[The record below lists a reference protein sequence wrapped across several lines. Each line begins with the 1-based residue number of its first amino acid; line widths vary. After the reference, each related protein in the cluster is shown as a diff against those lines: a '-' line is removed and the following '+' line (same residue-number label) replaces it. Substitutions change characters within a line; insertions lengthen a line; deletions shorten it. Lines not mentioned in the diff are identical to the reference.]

1 MMFLGTKEYK
11 GYTIGKLTKNDYIVY
26 DKAGEWL
33 TLPEDKVSF
42 RLQKEAKE
50 FIDSLVDYEDEIK
63 EAEDDMES
71 ELFEIL
77 DQNDGIIEF
86 KDGDAIGTR
95 SGGFLVYYK
104 DETAESGED
113 ISVMDAMSMIT
124 LRKDG
129 IIEK

>member
-1 MMFLGTKEYK
+1 MKMYK
-11 GYTIGKLTKNDYIVY
+11 GYGIEQITKNDYIIVK
-26 DKAGEWL
+26 DGNQME
-33 TLPEDKVSF
+33 LPDNRCSF
-42 RLQKEAKE
+42 RTQKEAKE
-50 FIDSLVDYEDEIK
+50 FIDSLVDYENEIK
-63 EAEDDMES
+63 EAEDAMEV
-71 ELFEIL
+71 ELFEML

>member
-1 MMFLGTKEYK
+1 MNKEIRFEEEYNNMEKAFL
-11 GYTIGKLTKNDYIVY
+11 
-26 DKAGEWL
+26 
-33 TLPEDKVSF
+33 
-42 RLQKEAKE
+42 EA
-50 FIDSLVDYEDEIK
+50 
-63 EAEDDMES
+63 
-71 ELFEIL
+71 ELFEML

-124 LRKDG
+124 LRKES

>member
-1 MMFLGTKEYK
+1 MKMYK
-11 GYTIGKLTKNDYIVY
+11 GYGIEQITKNDYIIVK
-26 DKAGEWL
+26 DGNQME
-33 TLPEDKVSF
+33 LPDNRCSF
-42 RLQKEAKE
+42 RTQKEAKE
-50 FIDSLVDYEDEIK
+50 FIDSLVDYENEIK
-63 EAEDDMES
+63 EAEDAMEA
-71 ELFEIL
+71 ELFEML

>member
-1 MMFLGTKEYK
+1 MKMYK
-11 GYTIGKLTKNDYIVY
+11 GYGIEQITKNDYIIVK
-26 DKAGEWL
+26 DGNQME
-33 TLPEDKVSF
+33 LPDNRCSF
-42 RLQKEAKE
+42 RTQKEAKE
-50 FIDSLVDYEDEIK
+50 FIDSLVDYENETK
-63 EAEDDMES
+63 EAEDAIEA

-77 DQNDGIIEF
+77 DQNDGIVEF

-113 ISVMDAMSMIT
+113 ISVMDAMSMIA
-124 LRKDG
+124 LRKES

>member
-1 MMFLGTKEYK
+1 MYK
-11 GYTIGKLTKNDYIVY
+11 GYGIEQITKNDYIIVK
-26 DKAGEWL
+26 DGNQME
-33 TLPEDKVSF
+33 LPDNRCSF
-42 RLQKEAKE
+42 RTQKEAKE
-50 FIDSLVDYEDEIK
+50 FIDSLVDYENEIK
-63 EAEDDMES
+63 EAEDAMEV
-71 ELFEIL
+71 ELFEML

>member
-1 MMFLGTKEYK
+1 MKMYK
-11 GYTIGKLTKNDYIVY
+11 GYGIEQITKNDYIIVK
-26 DKAGEWL
+26 DGNQME
-33 TLPEDKVSF
+33 LPDNRCSF
-42 RLQKEAKE
+42 RTQKEAKE
-50 FIDSLVDYEDEIK
+50 FIDSLVDYENEIK
-63 EAEDDMES
+63 EAEDAMEV
-71 ELFEIL
+71 ELFEML

-124 LRKDG
+124 LRKES